1 MKRTRFATAVAVAT
15 LVVAGASTG
24 TAFADETMTDAGYL
38 EQARQGNL
46 TEILAGEDALA
57 NSRSECVRH
66 VGEVLIRDHTL
77 LDADVTA
84 LADARGV
91 DLPDAPA
98 PDQQLTLEEV
108 SALAGT
114 EEYEAAWLLA
124 QEAAHLETL
133 DLIDTQVEYGTDEE
147 ITAAALSAR
156 PIVETHLE
164 MVRGGV
170 CHAAVDPAHVPAGFG
185 PR

>member
-1 MKRTRFATAVAVAT
+1 MKRTRLVAAAVTALAM
-15 LVVAGASTG
+15 AGTSTG
-24 TAFADETMTDAGYL
+24 TALADDTATDAGYL
-38 EQARQGNL
+38 QQSRQGNL
-46 TEILAGEDALA
+46 TEILAGEDALENA
-57 NSRSECVRH
+57 RSECVRH

-77 LDADVTA
+77 LDADVTT

-91 DLPDAPA
+91 ELPDAPS
-98 PDQQLTLEEV
+98 PEQQRVLDEV

-114 EEYEAAWLLA
+114 EEYETAWLLA
-124 QEAAHLETL
+124 QEEAHLETL

-156 PIVETHLE
+156 PIVAMHLE

-170 CHAAVDPAHVPAGFG
+170 CRAGVDPAYVPAGFG

>member
-1 MKRTRFATAVAVAT
+1 MKRTRLVAVAVTT
-15 LVVAGASTG
+15 LAVVGTSTG
-24 TAFADETMTDAGYL
+24 TALADDTATDAGYL
-38 EQARQGNL
+38 QQSRQGNL

-57 NSRSECVRH
+57 NSGDECVRH

-91 DLPDAPA
+91 DLPDAPS
-98 PDQQLTLEEV
+98 PEQQRTLEEV

-114 EEYEAAWLLA
+114 AEYETAWLLA
-124 QEAAHLETL
+124 QEEAHLDTL

-156 PIVETHLE
+156 PIVEMHLE

-170 CHAAVDPAHVPAGFG
+170 CRAEVDPASVPAGFG